1 MKKEKQKTD
10 KHTFTWRACQP
21 ILTDSVELR
30 FDLYYDKEREKFEK
44 LLIGDFKF
52 YY

>member
-10 KHTFTWRACQP
+10 RNNIRWRCSQSFTES
-21 ILTDSVELR
+21 IEIR
-30 FDLYYDKEREKFEK
+30 FDLNCDKEREKFEK